1 MSDWSR
7 LSEAIGKPTRQDYHP
22 DEPEIEILPGV
33 AEAILRQNERA
44 AGDDDDEP
52 EDEADL
58 FADLTDH
65 TLPGDCLAV
74 PGLVGE
80 VMRHTLATSLYPQP
94 ELALAGAIAL
104 VGTIT
109 GRKVTD
115 AYRT

>member
-44 AGDDDDEP
+44 AEGDDD
-52 EDEADL
+52 EARTRPIYSPIL
-58 FADLTDH
+58 PTTF
-65 TLPGDCLAV
+65 PGDCLAV

-80 VMRHTLATSLYPQP
+80 IMRHTLALSLYPQP
-94 ELALAGAIAL
+94 ELALAGHSPR
-104 VGTIT
+104 GHDH
-109 GRKVTD
+109 GSQGD
-115 AYRT
+115 